1 VVVPGRPLVKICGIT
16 NLQDALSA
24 VEAGCD
30 AVGFIFYRKSLRYIA
45 PAKAASIIFSLPKRI
60 LKVGVFVDAKPAFIL
75 KTAKKCGLDAVQ
87 LHGNESPEFC
97 RAIKS
102 CRVIKAV
109 RVKSRLEE
117 KELKKYKV
125 WGFLFDTYSTT
136 ARGGTGKV
144 FDWKM
149 LYGLKTK
156 RKVFLSGGLRA
167 GNVAR
172 AIAKVRPD
180 WVDASSCLERSP
192 GNKDA
197 RKMAEFVSRVRNVIN
212 RVPRKLKQN

>member
-1 VVVPGRPLVKICGIT
+1 MVVPGRPLVKICGIT

-24 VEAGCD
+24 VESGCD
-30 AVGFIFYRKSLRYIA
+30 AIGFIFYRKSLRYIA
-45 PAKAASIIFSLPKRI
+45 PAKAASIISSLPRKI
-60 LKVGVFVDAKPAFIL
+60 LKVGVFVDAKPGFIL

-109 RVKSRLEE
+109 RVKSRPEE

-125 WGFLFDTYSTT
+125 WGFLFDTYSAT

-156 RKVFLSGGLRA
+156 RKVFLSGGLHA
-167 GNVAR
+167 GNVVR
-172 AIAKVRPD
+172 AIEKTGPD
-180 WVDASSCLERSP
+180 WVDASSLLESSP
-192 GNKDA
+192 GKKDK
-197 RKMAEFVSRVRNVIN
+197 RKVAEFIAAARGKKRIHST
-212 RVPRKLKQN
+212 